1 MKRNSTLGLA
11 VLALLLPGCGG
22 GGGGGSSSDVR
33 TFSVPIVWAA
43 RSRALQGPASASSA
57 TVTLR
62 GAGKN
67 GNDVAAF
74 AERGDGTAARTT
86 NAVSTSGV
94 RPGTYPM
101 TVAFTTGTGGG
112 GDVVATASATVRVGA
127 NRVLLNADGTPL
139 SGVTNV
145 STIATVEIAPGQ
157 IIPLTETQPLTVSV
171 RNAEGGLI
179 AVPAGAVQLAVTA
192 GTAAEVVNG
201 QLRGIS
207 AGMVS
212 VTATVDGVASASAQV
227 QVARKQAA
235 VQQIKMGA
243 TSLQYLPLLNR
254 LYVGVGVTA
263 YGYGEEV
270 LTVNPANAAVGPR
283 VAIGAAVQRVTVASD
298 GSRAYVVTDNFTKIR
313 LVNLQTGAAS
323 GEIVPGGDVTAVAV
337 SPTDPTMVAV
347 STATGGLALY
357 RDGVKLAA
365 PAGVETIGGPVVF
378 NSSGSVLYATRNG
391 AVVRVEA
398 TTTGLGAIV
407 AGTTVGDPIAVRGN
421 RVFLANGAILE
432 AMTVQRLGTLP
443 LEEGVPVAGIALS
456 PSGER
461 AFVLTGNSLL
471 GSPPPTLQVFDTTS
485 LAKTYEYGL
494 TIPTGPWFEL
504 TATSE
509 NSVAFTS
516 VFTRTSDPS
525 VLLATLN

>member
-1 MKRNSTLGLA
+1 MA
-11 VLALLLPGCGG
+11 ALALLLSGCG
-22 GGGGGSSSDVR
+22 GGGGGSSSDVK
-33 TFSVPIVWAA
+33 TFSVPIVWAE
-43 RSRALQGPASASSA
+43 RSRALEGPASASSA
-57 TVTLR
+57 TVILL

-74 AERGDGTAARTT
+74 AERGDGAAARTT

-101 TVAFTTGTGGG
+101 TVQFTTGTGGG
-112 GDVVATASATVRVGA
+112 GDVVATAAASVRVGDDGTL
-127 NRVLLNADGTPL
+127 RNADGTPL

-157 IIPLTETQPLTVSV
+157 TIPLMETQPLTVSV
-171 RNAEGGLI
+171 RDAQGGLI
-179 AVPAGAVQLAVTA
+179 AVPEGAVRLAVTM

-201 QLRGIS
+201 QLKGVS
-207 AGMVS
+207 QGMVS
-212 VTATVDGVASASAQV
+212 VTATVDGVASESTLV

-235 VQQIKMGA
+235 VQQIKMSA
-243 TSLQYLPLLNR
+243 TSLTYLPLVNR

-263 YGYGEEV
+263 YGFGEEV
-270 LTVNPANAAVGPR
+270 LTVNPENAAVGPR
-283 VAIGAAVQRVTVASD
+283 VGIGASVQRISVAPD
-298 GSRAYVVTDNFTKIR
+298 GSRAYVVTDNSTKIR
-313 LVNLQTGAAS
+313 VVNLQTGAAL
-323 GEIVPGGDVTAVAV
+323 GEIVPGSDVTAVAV

-347 STATGGLALY
+347 TTAGGGLALY

-365 PAGVETIGGPVVF
+365 PEGVETIGGPIVF
-378 NSSGSVLYATRNG
+378 NPAGTALYATRNG
-391 AVVRVEA
+391 AVVRME
-398 TTTGLGAIV
+398 TTNSGLGALV
-407 AGTTVGDPIAVRGN
+407 AGTTVGNPIAVRGN

-432 AMTVQRLGTLP
+432 AMTVQSLGALP
-443 LEEGVPVAGIALS
+443 LEEGVPVAGIAIS

-471 GSPPPTLQVFDTTS
+471 GSPPPTLQVFDTS
-485 LAKTYEYGL
+485 ALVKTTEYGL

-504 TATSE
+504 TATGE

-525 VLLATLN
+525 VLLAKLN